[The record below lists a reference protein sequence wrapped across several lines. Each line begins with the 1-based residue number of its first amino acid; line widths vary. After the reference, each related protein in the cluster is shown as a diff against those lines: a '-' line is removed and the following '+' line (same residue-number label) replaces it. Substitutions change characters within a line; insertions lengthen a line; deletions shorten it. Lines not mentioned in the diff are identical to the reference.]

1 MEAYILKSTLLLGIF
16 LGAYYLLLSREKMHR
31 FNRFYLLGSLLFSL
45 LLPVITIPVYVEVQ
59 APVTQPVLTTI
70 EMPPTQISEATPQVT
85 KKSLP
90 HVMAEPVQVKQS
102 VNYFPYALWGGY
114 GLVALLLAI
123 RFTVNIVH
131 FYRKA
136 KRNKQIT
143 LHGARVVLLY
153 NCPLPY
159 TFINFIFVNK
169 SQYEG
174 QTIEPELFTHELA
187 HVHQKHTLD
196 ILFVELLK
204 TVFWFNPLL
213 YLYKKAIQT
222 NHEFLADDA
231 VINQHLSITTYQ
243 LLLLDK
249 ATPPLAYALAS
260 SINFSTTKKRFTMM
274 TKTTTKRKGLLLQSA
289 MLPLVAGLV
298 YFFSIQT
305 ITYAKTAEGKTYP
318 TTTLNLPA
326 VSSTTAPLP
335 TAVTDTSIARVV
347 ARAAKATQS
356 DTIVGDARRDEYFKG
371 VRIIIDDA
379 KRGIKIDALYENVSL
394 DNRRYYLNNVP
405 SKKTASLMPEVDY
418 KWFVENKDAY
428 FFIDEKKVT
437 YEQFLQY
444 KKEDFANYSTRMYWE
459 STTVKITQVYLF
471 TYPFFEEKL
480 KHINDHYPDETYT
493 LTVTKKPI
501 DTVKEQLAEWKET
514 DPSGKTNYEKEM
526 EENLAKAKAPTY
538 NYIDELKN
546 AKKDYDGRFLGKEG
560 SFTAYVNKNIQL
572 PEKYREEG
580 LTVAF
585 SVNTDGSVSDVEIF
599 DKQLKVDRKFRK
611 RIERVFTSSPG
622 FIPVQRNGRPERI
635 NTLITIGKD
644 KFGI

>member
-31 FNRFYLLGSLLFSL
+31 FNRLYLLGSLLFSL

-102 VNYFPYALWGGY
+102 VNYFPYVLWGGY

-159 TFINFIFVNK
+159 TFMNFIFVNK

-187 HVHQKHTLD
+187 HVRQKHTLD
-196 ILFVELLK
+196 VLFVELLK
-204 TVFWFNPLL
+204 TIFWFNPLL
-213 YLYKKAIQT
+213 YLYKRAIQT
-222 NHEFLADDA
+222 NHEFLADEA
-231 VINQHLSITTYQ
+231 VIHKHLNIPIYQ
-243 LLLLDK
+243 LLLLNK

-347 ARAAKATQS
+347 TRAAKATQS

-371 VRIIIDDA
+371 VWIIIDDA
-379 KRGIKIDALYENVSL
+379 KRGIKIDAPYENVSL

-405 SKKTASLMPEVDY
+405 SKYNSLEPISQGDY
-418 KWFVENKDAY
+418 DFYFSEENKTFY
-428 FFIDEKKVT
+428 LNEKKVT
-437 YEQFLQY
+437 KEELLKY
-444 KKEDFANYSTRMYWE
+444 KREDFVYAAFKMYG
-459 STTVKITQVYLF
+459 ITKPGEKPVQNFYVFLF
-471 TYPFFEEKL
+471 TQPYFEQKI
-480 KHINDHYPDETYT
+480 KHLNDHYPSKQYIIMVATKPRSKQEELDEKNKKDAFGKTLYEREADAQRAKFARSTYDFIVEIIESHKLIDCQFPGGAAEFEKYLYNNLKLSDEDRNNEIWVTYT
-493 LTVTKKPI
+493 I
-501 DTVKEQLAEWKET
+501 
-514 DPSGKTNYEKEM
+514 
-526 EENLAKAKAPTY
+526 
-538 NYIDELKN
+538 
-546 AKKDYDGRFLGKEG
+546 
-560 SFTAYVNKNIQL
+560 
-572 PEKYREEG
+572 
-580 LTVAF
+580 
-585 SVNTDGSVSDVEIF
+585 NTDGSLTDVEVPGVNKEI
-599 DKQLKVDRKFRK
+599 KNEIV
-611 RIERVFTSSPG
+611 RVLSGSPRWIPSQKDGKPQIVSTS
-622 FIPVQRNGRPERI
+622 I
-635 NTLITIGKD
+635 TLFPK
-644 KFGI
+644 KK